1 MGYLSSHLDG
11 FDLSPYTLFMRPA
24 VGLASLF
31 SLDPFIFW
39 ITRNFSTIESNIT
52 HIIQVFYRLKQW
64 LLTTGHLDNDQLTTL
79 YTAALTI
86 NGSLKTRLY
95 FHHKQ
100 GCFSFEMA
108 SFAAWLPDETFLFL
122 VSAQLCSRPL
132 MLMPG
137 ASILAFFNI
146 LYEQYSSHMHFKL
159 MIYLIWYF

>member
-39 ITRNFSTIESNIT
+39 ITRNLSTIESNIT

-64 LLTTGHLDNDQLTTL
+64 LLTTGHLDNDHTV
-79 YTAALTI
+79 YCSI
-86 NGSLKTRLY
+86 NGSLKTRLH

-108 SFAAWLPDETFLFL
+108 SFAAWLPDETLFFF

-137 ASILAFFNI
+137 ASMLAFFKI
-146 LYEQYSSHMHFKL
+146 VYEQSINQSINL
-159 MIYLIWYF
+159 